1 MANGGL
7 RKSLATATRKRYWR
21 EADAKLVVRAWRSSG
36 QDLSRFAAEHG
47 ISVSRLSRWAARL
60 GARRRGGL
68 NPRLIRRRSASA
80 LKLRFHPVELIGGEG
95 ARSDAIEVVLVDGRR
110 VRVPARFAAEDL
122 DRVLEV
128 LDGRSRC

>member
-1 MANGGL
+1 MPNGGP

-47 ISVSRLSRWAARL
+47 ITVSRLSRWAVRV
-60 GARRRGGL
+60 GARQGL
-68 NPRLIRRRSASA
+68 RFRVVKRASASPV
-80 LKLRFHPVELIGGEG
+80 KLRFHPVELIGGE
-95 ARSDAIEVVLVDGRR
+95 ARGDAIEVVLVDGRR

-128 LDGRSRC
+128 LEERSRC